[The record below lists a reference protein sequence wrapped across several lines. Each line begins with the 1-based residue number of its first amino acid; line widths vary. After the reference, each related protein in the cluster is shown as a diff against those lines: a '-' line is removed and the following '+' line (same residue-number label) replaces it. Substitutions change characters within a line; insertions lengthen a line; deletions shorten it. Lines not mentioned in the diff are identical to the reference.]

1 MAVKNL
7 FRKINISSVINA
19 GATDRNDLELLAKK
33 LINGPVKI
41 NWLKDYDKNNKGPQ
55 ILNLGNPNIGGSH
68 WCATYNG
75 KYFDPFG
82 LPSPPQLQ
90 HLEWVPLQIQSIKSG
105 HCGQYSLLWLYYMM
119 RDEEDQFYNQFTIDV

>member
-1 MAVKNL
+1 MAVKKL

-19 GATDRNDLELLAKK
+19 GATDKEDLKVLAKK
-33 LINGPVKI
+33 LNISPIKI
-41 NWLKDYDKNNKGPQ
+41 NWLKDYDDSDKGPQ
-55 ILNLGNPNIGGSH
+55 ILNMGNPNIGGSH

-82 LPSPPQLQ
+82 IVPPPNLNN
-90 HLEWVPLQIQSIKSG
+90 LEWVPLQIQSVKSG

-119 RDEEDQFYNQFTIDV
+119 RGEEDQFYNMFTIDV